1 MFVVSVRSIT
11 VPNAMYRHLFA
22 ALSIAVVATALVT
35 AQQDVKVLDRR
46 ALHESPRSRRAEV
59 TMVEERLRPF
69 YHGVA
74 SGDPLRDRVI
84 IWTRVTPQMGDVA
97 IPVEYAVATD
107 TLFSNVVARGVA
119 TATPERDFTVKIDVA
134 GLRPATT
141 YYYVFTAYSRSSLI
155 GRTRTLSDG
164 AQEQV
169 RLAIV
174 SCSNYPTG
182 YFNVYAAIARR
193 NDLDGVLHLGDY
205 IYEYD
210 ADSTSYGGSTGIAL
224 GRSHEPSNEIVTLS
238 DYRVRYS
245 QYRLDP
251 DLRRLHQQHPVMH
264 VWDDHESANDAYTD
278 GAENHQPNEGS
289 WEVRKAVSKRVC
301 YEWMPTR
308 ETEDSVL
315 YRSFRFGDMADLFM
329 LDTRLDG
336 RDVQVQNVG
345 PDAPQSSKDSLNDPN
360 RKIMSDRQ
368 FSWLTEGL
376 RKSTTT
382 WRVLGNQVMFTPVEV
397 NPIDTN
403 YLFKTV
409 GPFFSLVLRPQLP
422 TLQATF
428 EIAFRGD
435 VWTNYPAQRTKLLQ
449 RMQEDNVRNLVITTG
464 DFHCAFAFDYPV
476 RPPFSRATL
485 PVEVMTPSIS
495 APNFDETLSSV
506 PLVRS
511 IVPALLGTIDTTLR
525 QLNSHLKWHDITN
538 HGYELLDLTSTRA
551 QCDWYFVDSIL
562 VRPSPDRW
570 IRGYQTLHDQS
581 ALTLTS
587 APAPGK
593 LVQET
598 PAPFDPPSKPLSVD
612 EQPASCITMLGYGP
626 IPALSTL
633 SISYVVATP
642 SSVRYMIT
650 NTQGSI
656 MHSATAMLEHG
667 MRSLAIDVSSMPQG
681 AYTLTLTSPC
691 GTHHVPFTVQR

>member
-11 VPNAMYRHLFA
+11 ALNAMYRHLFA
-22 ALSIAVVATALVT
+22 ALSVTIAASALAS
-35 AQQDVKVLDRR
+35 AQQDIKVFDRR
-46 ALHESPRSRRAEV
+46 AIHESPRSRRAEV
-59 TMVEERLRPF
+59 TAVEERLRPF

-84 IWTRVTPQMGDVA
+84 IWTRVTPQMGDVT

-107 TLFSNVVARGVA
+107 TSFTNVVARGIA
-119 TATPERDFTVKIDVA
+119 TATPERDFTVKVDVT
-134 GLRPATT
+134 GLLPGTT
-141 YYYVFTAYSRSSLI
+141 YYYVFTAYNRSSLI
-155 GRTRTLSDG
+155 GRTRTLTDG
-164 AQEQV
+164 EQEQV
-169 RLAIV
+169 RLAII

-315 YRSFRFGDMADLFM
+315 YRSFQFGQMADLFM

-336 RDVQVQNVG
+336 RDIQVQGVG
-345 PDAPQSSKDSLNDPN
+345 PDATQSSKDSLNDPN
-360 RKIMSDRQ
+360 RKIMSERQ
-368 FSWLTEGL
+368 FSWLTDGL
-376 RKSTTT
+376 RTSTTM

-403 YLFKTV
+403 YLFKSV
-409 GPFFSLVLRPQLP
+409 GPFFTLVLRPQLP
-422 TLQATF
+422 TLQSTF
-428 EIAFRGD
+428 EAAFRGD
-435 VWTNYPAQRTKLLQ
+435 VWTNYPAQRTALLQ
-449 RMQEDNVRNLVITTG
+449 RLQENNVRNLVITTG

-476 RPPFSRATL
+476 QPPFARATL
-485 PVEVMTPSIS
+485 PVEVMTPSIT

-525 QLNSHLKWHDITN
+525 QLNGHLKWHDITN
-538 HGYELLDLTSTRA
+538 HGYEVLDLTSSRA

-562 VRPSPDRW
+562 LRPSPDRW
-570 IRGYQTLHDQS
+570 IRGYQTLRDQS
-581 ALTLTS
+581 ALTLTT

-593 LVQET
+593 PVQET
-598 PAPFDPPSKPLSVD
+598 PAPVDPPSKPLSVD

-626 IPALSTL
+626 LPALSTL
-633 SISYVVATP
+633 SISYVVAEP
-642 SSVRYMIT
+642 SSVRYTIT
-650 NTQGSI
+650 TLQGSI
-656 MHSATAMLEHG
+656 VYSADAMLEHG
-667 MRSLAIDVSSMPQG
+667 LRSISIDVTSVPQG

-691 GTHHVPFTVQR
+691 GIQHLPFTVQR